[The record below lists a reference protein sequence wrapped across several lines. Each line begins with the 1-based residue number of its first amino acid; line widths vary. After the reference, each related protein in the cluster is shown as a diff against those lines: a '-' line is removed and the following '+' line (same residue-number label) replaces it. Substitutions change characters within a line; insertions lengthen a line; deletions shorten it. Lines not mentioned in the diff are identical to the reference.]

1 MKLHFIDKNE
11 KSAEAVIIDGV
22 VTEATGILAVVRGW
36 KKPLFDAFA
45 AKHGLSLVRTEGD
58 SRPLQKGACGSLEWV
73 KGVKFGEAVACF
85 CGSQIARRRKTD
97 VLGAET
103 QEQWVDR
110 VRRWKLEHPGEF
122 VSKTPTKVP

>member
-11 KSAEAVIIDGV
+11 KAAEAVIIDGV

-36 KKPLFDAFA
+36 RKPLFDAFA
-45 AKHGLSLVRTEGD
+45 AKHGLSLVRMEGD
-58 SRPLQKGACGSLEWV
+58 EKVRQKGECGSLEWT
-73 KGVKFGEAVACF
+73 KGVKFGEAVTCF
-85 CGSQIARRRKTD
+85 CGSQIMRRRKTD

-122 VSKTPTKVP
+122 VAKTPTKVP